1 MNQTGVCQTVNE
13 EKSVDDA
20 PKAQQTLF
28 FFFSRL
34 AEKTFIQDSNLNLLK
49 TKLELPRQDLVKF
62 TSISV
67 YSHHYT

>member
-28 FFFSRL
+28 FFF
-34 AEKTFIQDSNLNLLK
+34 
-49 TKLELPRQDLVKF
+49 PG
-62 TSISV
+62 
-67 YSHHYT
+67 